1 MTAKHEE
8 DGESQVKCQ
17 HCRTILTKGN
27 GRERNPQDGHVY
39 LRAVFALRK
48 KRREELE
55 GASGRS
61 GE

>member
-1 MTAKHEE
+1 MKKTETPKSNVNTAEP
-8 DGESQVKCQ
+8 
-17 HCRTILTKGN
+17 ILARGN
-27 GRERNPQDGHVY
+27 GRVRNSQDGHVY

-55 GASGRS
+55 RASGRS